1 MQNRTTRKRIPLRRL
16 EQERLAALQAR
27 ERRRTISRRLKWSV
41 LFLLLAAAI
50 AGVIYAVIFAPYT
63 ALRDMLPTPSKLISV
78 DFIVNGVLHTVP
90 AEGTLVVN
98 PADVVEVDDIHTD
111 GRFNWGLRLTSGEF
125 PANELLEGRREI
137 RKFWPDFAQEEPLKV
152 VVEVISGSRPI
163 GRFNMVVRLRARDW
177 ILKAQQATN
186 PEDKVRY
193 YERAARLASHNAL
206 ILTNL
211 AQLYAEGDEW
221 AKAASTYE
229 KVAATSKTAPI
240 LQKLVEAYQKAGKT
254 DKALAS
260 YIRLIE
266 VSGNDKVAF
275 YGFISYLNAKKTPEQ
290 AASFLTTYLNDF
302 PKSYEPEV
310 YAYLGT
316 LYGQQGEWR
325 KAIEFYKRA
334 LAGGVDNPLIQLN
347 LGEAYSRVG
356 NYRQAEL
363 NILAYVKAKPKD
375 IDARL
380 RLATVYQK
388 REKDQK
394 AIKTLKGVIKDN
406 PKSLKAHLALVDIYE
421 KLKMDK
427 EAADTYEAIAKLA
440 PDNKVVHYNKGV
452 LYYEMKQYDQAAK
465 AFAQVLKLDDKDI
478 DAREY
483 LVEVYRQEKKPRQA
497 LSVLEKLIQLRPSYW
512 PYYAKAF
519 ELYDQ
524 LKAYEE
530 MTKTLASAVGK
541 LPEQPELR
549 YFLAISYVKRN
560 LLVEAIH
567 QFEALV
573 KLAPKNTTY
582 LMQLAGLYEQ
592 IGKTDKALGTYKR
605 VLEVDPENP
614 EAQDSYLRLKMR
626 QIGQQS

>member
-1 MQNRTTRKRIPLRRL
+1 MQNRATGKRIPIRRL
-16 EQERLAALQAR
+16 EQERLAALKAR
-27 ERRRTISRRLKWSV
+27 ERRRTISRKLKWSV
-41 LFLLLAAAI
+41 LLLLLAAII
-50 AGVIYAVIFAPYT
+50 AGVTYGVIFAPYT
-63 ALRDMLPTPSKLISV
+63 ALRDMLPMPSKLNSV
-78 DFIVNGVLHTVP
+78 VFIVNGVSHTVP
-90 AEGTLVVN
+90 AEGTLVVH
-98 PADVVEVDDIHTD
+98 PADIVEVDDIHTD
-111 GRFNWGLRLTSGEF
+111 GRFNWGLRLSSAEF
-125 PANELLEGRREI
+125 PANELLEGRREL
-137 RKFWPDFAQEEPLKV
+137 RKFWPEFEHEEPLKV
-152 VVEVISGSRPI
+152 VVDVISGSQTI

-177 ILKAQQATN
+177 VMKAQEATS
-186 PEDKVRY
+186 PAEKVRY
-193 YERAARLASHNAL
+193 YESAARLASHNAL
-206 ILTNL
+206 ILSNL
-211 AQLYAEGDEW
+211 AQLYAEQDEW

-254 DKALAS
+254 EKALTS
-260 YIRLIE
+260 YIKLIQA
-266 VSGNDKVAF
+266 SGNDKVPF
-275 YGFISYLNAKKTPEQ
+275 YGFISYLNAKKNPKQ
-290 AASFLTTYLNDF
+290 AAAFLASNLKAF
-302 PKSYEPEV
+302 PKSYQPEV

-316 LYGQQGEWR
+316 LYGQQDEWR

-334 LAGGVDNPLIQLN
+334 LAGGVDNPLIHLN

-356 NYRQAEL
+356 NYRQAEKSL
-363 NILAYVKAKPKD
+363 LVYLKAKPKD
-375 IDARL
+375 MDARL
-380 RLATVYQK
+380 RLAAVYQK
-388 REKDQK
+388 RKRNTQ
-394 AIKTLKGVIKDN
+394 AIKTLKQLIKDN

-427 EAADTYEAIAKLA
+427 EAAATYEAIAKLA

-452 LYYEMKQYDQAAK
+452 LYYEMKQYDRAAK
-465 AFAQVLKLDDKDI
+465 AFGVVLKLDNKDI

-483 LVEVYRQEKKPRQA
+483 LLEVYRRQKKPRQA
-497 LSVLEKLIQLRPSYW
+497 LAVLEKLIELRPNHW

-530 MTKTLASAVGK
+530 MTKTLARAVGK

-549 YFLAISYVKRN
+549 YFLGISYEKRN

-567 QFEALV
+567 QFEVVV

-582 LMQLAGLYEQ
+582 LMRLAGLYEQ
-592 IGKTDKALGTYKR
+592 IGKSKEALKTYKR

-626 QIGQQS
+626 EIGKQ

>member
-1 MQNRTTRKRIPLRRL
+1 MQKKTTRKRIPLRRL

-27 ERRRTISRRLKWSV
+27 ERRRTISRKLKWSV
-41 LFLLLAAAI
+41 LFLFLAAAI
-50 AGVIYAVIFAPYT
+50 AGVIYVVIFAPYT
-63 ALRDMLPTPSKLISV
+63 ALRDMLPTPNKLISV

-111 GRFNWGLRLTSGEF
+111 GRFNWGLRLSSGEF

-177 ILKAQQATN
+177 IVKAQQATN

-206 ILTNL
+206 VLTNL

-275 YGFISYLNAKKTPEQ
+275 YGFISYLNAKKNSEQ

-347 LGEAYSRVG
+347 VGEAYSRVG

-363 NILAYVKAKPKD
+363 NILAYLKEKPKD

-388 REKDQK
+388 RKKDQQ
-394 AIKTLKGVIKDN
+394 AIETLKEVIKDN

-427 EAADTYEAIAKLA
+427 EAADTYEAIANLA

-524 LKAYEE
+524 LEAYEE

-626 QIGQQS
+626 QIGQQ

>member
-1 MQNRTTRKRIPLRRL
+1 MQNKTTRKRVPIRRL

-27 ERRRTISRRLKWSV
+27 ERRRTISRKVKWSI
-41 LFLLLAAAI
+41 LLLMLAGVI
-50 AGVIYAVIFAPYT
+50 AGVIYVVVFAPYT
-63 ALRDMLPTPSKLISV
+63 ALRDMFPVPGKLISV
-78 DFIVNGVLHTVP
+78 DFIVNGVSHTVP

-111 GRFNWGLRLTSGEF
+111 GRFNWGLRLSSSEF

-137 RKFWPDFAQEEPLKV
+137 RKFWPEFEHEEPLKV
-152 VVEVISGSRPI
+152 VVEVISGSQTI
-163 GRFNMVVRLRARDW
+163 GRFNMVVRLLARDW
-177 ILKAQQATN
+177 VFKAQQATS
-186 PEDKVRY
+186 PQDKLRY

-211 AQLYAEGDEW
+211 AQLYAEQDEW

-229 KVAATSKTAPI
+229 KVAATSKTSAI

-254 DKALAS
+254 EKALTS

-266 VSGNDKVAF
+266 ASGNDKVPF
-275 YGFISYLNAKKTPEQ
+275 YGFISYLNAKRSPEQ
-290 AASFLTTYLNDF
+290 AASFLATNLNDF
-302 PKSYEPEV
+302 PKPYQPEV

-356 NYRQAEL
+356 NYRQAEKS
-363 NILAYVKAKPKD
+363 ILVYLKEKPKD
-375 IDARL
+375 VDARM

-388 REKDQK
+388 RKKDQQ
-394 AIKTLKGVIKDN
+394 AIKTLKGIIKDN
-406 PKSLKAHLALVDIYE
+406 PQSLKAHLALVDIYE

-427 EAADTYEAIAKLA
+427 EAAATYEAIAALA

-452 LYYEMKQYDQAAK
+452 LYYEMKQYDQATK
-465 AFAQVLKLDDKDI
+465 AFAAVLKLDNKDI

-483 LVEVYRQEKKPRQA
+483 LVDIYRQEKKPRKA
-497 LSVLEKLIQLRPSYW
+497 LAVLEKLMELRPNYW
-512 PYYAKAF
+512 HYYAKAF

-524 LKAYEE
+524 LGAYEE
-530 MTKTLASAVGK
+530 MTKTLARAVGK

-549 YFLAISYVKRN
+549 YFLALSYEKRN

-573 KLAPKNTTY
+573 KLAPKNTRY
-582 LMQLAGLYEQ
+582 LMHLAGLYEQ
-592 IGKTDKALGTYKR
+592 IGKTEKALWTYNR

-626 QIGQQS
+626 EIENK

>member
-1 MQNRTTRKRIPLRRL
+1 MQKKTTRKRIPLRRL

-27 ERRRTISRRLKWSV
+27 ERRRTISRKLKWSV
-41 LFLLLAAAI
+41 LFLFLAAAI
-50 AGVIYAVIFAPYT
+50 AGVIYVVIFAPYT
-63 ALRDMLPTPSKLISV
+63 ALRDMLPTPNKLISV

-111 GRFNWGLRLTSGEF
+111 GRFNWGLRLSSGEF

-177 ILKAQQATN
+177 IVKAQQATN

-206 ILTNL
+206 VLTNL

-275 YGFISYLNAKKTPEQ
+275 YGFISYLNAKKNPEQ
-290 AASFLTTYLNDF
+290 AASFLTTHLNDF

-334 LAGGVDNPLIQLN
+334 MAGGVDNPLIRLN
-347 LGEAYSRVG
+347 VGEAYSRVG

-363 NILAYVKAKPKD
+363 SILAYLKEKPKD

-388 REKDQK
+388 REKDQE
-394 AIKTLKGVIKDN
+394 AITTLKEVIKDN
-406 PKSLKAHLALVDIYE
+406 PRSLKAYLALVDIYE

-524 LKAYEE
+524 LEAYEE

-626 QIGQQS
+626 QIGQQ

>member
-1 MQNRTTRKRIPLRRL
+1 MQNKTTRKRIPIRRL

-27 ERRRTISRRLKWSV
+27 ERRRTISRKFKWSV
-41 LFLLLAAAI
+41 LFLLLAAVL
-50 AGVIYAVIFAPYT
+50 AGVIYMVIFAPYT
-63 ALRDMLPTPSKLISV
+63 ALRDMLPTPNKLISV

-111 GRFNWGLRLTSGEF
+111 GRFNWGLRLSSGEF

-177 ILKAQQATN
+177 IVKAQQATN

-206 ILTNL
+206 VLTNL

-275 YGFISYLNAKKTPEQ
+275 YGFISYLNAKKNSEQ
-290 AASFLTTYLNDF
+290 AASFLTTHLNDF

-334 LAGGVDNPLIQLN
+334 MAGGVDNPLIRLN
-347 LGEAYSRVG
+347 VGEAYSRVG

-363 NILAYVKAKPKD
+363 NILAYLKEKPKD

-388 REKDQK
+388 REKDQE
-394 AIKTLKGVIKDN
+394 AITTLKEVIKDN
-406 PKSLKAHLALVDIYE
+406 PRSLKAYLALVDIYE

-524 LKAYEE
+524 LEAYEE

-582 LMQLAGLYEQ
+582 LMQMAGLYEQ

-626 QIGQQS
+626 QIGQQ

>member
-1 MQNRTTRKRIPLRRL
+1 MQNKTTRKRIPIRRL

-27 ERRRTISRRLKWSV
+27 ERRRTISRKFKWSV
-41 LFLLLAAAI
+41 LFLLLAAVL
-50 AGVIYAVIFAPYT
+50 AGVIYMVIFAPYT

-78 DFIVNGVLHTVP
+78 DFMVNGVSHTVP

-98 PADVVEVDDIHTD
+98 PADVVEVEDIHTD
-111 GRFNWGLRLTSGEF
+111 GRFNWGLRLSSGEF

-137 RKFWPDFAQEEPLKV
+137 RKFWPEFAHEEPLKV

-177 ILKAQQATN
+177 VVKAQQATN
-186 PEDKVRY
+186 PQDKVRY

-211 AQLYAEGDEW
+211 AQLYAEQDEW
-221 AKAASTYE
+221 AKAAFTYE
-229 KVAATSKTAPI
+229 KVAATSKTGPI

-254 DKALAS
+254 EKALTS
-260 YIRLIE
+260 YIQLIE

-275 YGFISYLNAKKTPEQ
+275 YGFISYLNAKKSAEQ

-302 PKSYEPEV
+302 PKSYQPEV

-316 LYGQQGEWR
+316 LYGQEGEWR

-334 LAGGVDNPLIQLN
+334 MGGGVDNPLIHLN

-356 NYRQAEL
+356 NYRQAEMS
-363 NILAYVKAKPKD
+363 ILAYLKEKPKD
-375 IDARL
+375 LDARL

-388 REKDQK
+388 RKKNEK
-394 AIKTLKGVIKDN
+394 AIQTLKEVINDN
-406 PKSLKAHLALVDIYE
+406 PKSLKAHLALVDLYE

-427 EAADTYEAIAKLA
+427 EAADTYEAIANLA

-465 AFAQVLKLDDKDI
+465 AFTQVLKLDDKDI

-497 LSVLEKLIQLRPSYW
+497 LSIQEKLIELRPGYW

-524 LKAYEE
+524 LEAYEE
-530 MTKTLASAVGK
+530 MTKTLARAVGK

-567 QFEALV
+567 QFEALA

-626 QIGQQS
+626 QIGQQ